1 MGVVLMFR
9 ISLCPPVQVTTNDH
23 LVYSLVGEQESI
35 LEPDLIIALVN
46 KLASEP
52 Y

>member
-1 MGVVLMFR
+1 VGVVLMFR
-9 ISLCPPVQVTTNDH
+9 ISLCSLVHVTTNDH
-23 LVYSLVGEQESI
+23 LVYSLGGEQESI
-35 LEPDLIIALVN
+35 LEADLIIALVN